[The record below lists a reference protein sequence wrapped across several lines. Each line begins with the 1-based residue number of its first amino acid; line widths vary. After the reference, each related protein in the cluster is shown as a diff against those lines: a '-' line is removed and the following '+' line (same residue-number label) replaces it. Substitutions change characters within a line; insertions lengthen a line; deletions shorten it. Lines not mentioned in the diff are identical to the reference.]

1 MADKVNKKRDYSKA
15 ILILQVSAFWVILAG
30 VVILVQNTERNAFVR
45 GQVAGF
51 AQATSSI
58 QAKK

>member
-1 MADKVNKKRDYSKA
+1 MADKVKKKRDYTKA
-15 ILILQVSAFWVILAG
+15 KLIVQVSAFWLIVAG
-30 VVILVQNTERNAFVR
+30 VVILVQATERNAFVR

-51 AQATSSI
+51 AQATSAI